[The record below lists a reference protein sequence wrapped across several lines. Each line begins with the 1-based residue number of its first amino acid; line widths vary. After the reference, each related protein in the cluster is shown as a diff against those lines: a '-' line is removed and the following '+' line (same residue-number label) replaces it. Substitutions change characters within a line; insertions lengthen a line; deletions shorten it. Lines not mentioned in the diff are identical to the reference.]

1 MRLTNR
7 DIKIINFIDN
17 YKGATIEQIRIL
29 FFPSYDMAKKRLK
42 ILRDNNYIKCV
53 IHPVL
58 NKKVYYLK
66 KVPSYHTLVINEV
79 QILLKERIVD
89 FKREFKIDKF
99 KVDGL
104 LVTRDKKVVVVE
116 VDIFNRT
123 SKEKVNKV
131 KACLKAK
138 LKIDVKVIVVAKE
151 KRKNKGEWIE
161 IGIEEIEK
169 IAKVI

>member
-53 IHPVL
+53 IHPIL

-79 QILLKERIVD
+79 QILLKERIID
-89 FKREFKIDKF
+89 FKREF

-123 SKEKVNKV
+123 SKEKINKV
-131 KACLKAK
+131 KEWLKSK
-138 LKIDVKVIVVAKE
+138 LKVDVRVVVAKE

-169 IAKVI
+169 IQKVI